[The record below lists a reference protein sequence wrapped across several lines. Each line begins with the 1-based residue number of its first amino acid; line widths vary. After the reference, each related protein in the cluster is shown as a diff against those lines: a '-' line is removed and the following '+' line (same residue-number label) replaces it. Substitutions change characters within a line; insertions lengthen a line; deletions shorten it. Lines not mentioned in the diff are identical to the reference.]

1 MMAYD
6 PTNVFAKILRGELP
20 SERVYE
26 DDQIL
31 AIKDIQPK
39 APTHVLVL
47 PKGPYTSLLD
57 FSIRASNDE
66 IAYFFQTVAKI
77 AELAGLQDKGFRLV
91 ANTGPDSGQEVPHFH
106 VHLMGGKQLGAM
118 VGAKQE

>member
-1 MMAYD
+1 MAYD
-6 PTNVFAKILRGELP
+6 PNNVFAKILRGELS

-26 DDQIL
+26 DDKIL
-31 AIKDIQPK
+31 AIKDINPK

-57 FSIRASNDE
+57 FSIRATNDE

-106 VHLMGGKQLGAM
+106 VHLMGGNHLGAM
-118 VGAKQE
+118 VSSK